1 MKAVFIENNTDM
13 EVLIMFNFEYYTP
26 TKVIFGRNSENKLV
40 ELLQE
45 YGAHKVLIHYGGKS
59 ALKSGLINKIKTA
72 LDNSEIPYVE

>member
-1 MKAVFIENNTDM
+1 
-13 EVLIMFNFEYYTP
+13 MFNFEYYTP

-72 LDNSEIPYVE
+72 LDNSEIRRCSTQSTFIKSKRRY

>member
-1 MKAVFIENNTDM
+1 M
-13 EVLIMFNFEYYTP
+13 
-26 TKVIFGRNSENKLV
+26 

-72 LDNSEIPYVE
+72 LDNSEIPYVELGGVVPNPHLSKVREGIELGKEKRLTLFLQLAVVL